1 VSDDRILSAS
11 RRPEDL
17 DAALRPKTLDEFV
30 GQRAAREN
38 LRVFIAAAKARN
50 DALDH
55 VLFFGPPGAR
65 ARRRWPRSSRASSAS
80 ASARPPAR

>member
-38 LRVFIAAAKARN
+38 LRVFIAPPRRAMTRSTMCCSSGRRGSGKTTLAQIIARE
-50 DALDH
+50 LG
-55 VLFFGPPGAR
+55 VGFR
-65 ARRRWPRSSRASSAS
+65 ATSGR
-80 ASARPPAR
+80 

>member
-1 VSDDRILSAS
+1 MTDADRILTAS

-38 LRVFIAAAKARN
+38 LRVFIDAARRRG
-50 DALDH
+50 DALD
-55 VLFFGPPGAR
+55 VYTVWSTAR
-65 ARRRWPRSSRASSAS
+65 ASTPLSV
-80 ASARPPAR
+80 